1 MFRWKKNFFNILSN
15 FDLAFAVPLQ
25 TSDPQTSDVIKVGQY
40 KRRTGIIYK
49 KKRRTL
55 VEFEKNIIA
64 LRNKLKITPLL

>member
-1 MFRWKKNFFNILSN
+1 MLKNFFNILSN

-25 TSDPQTSDVIKVGQY
+25 TSDVIKVGQY
-40 KRRTGIIYK
+40 KRRTGIIYT

-64 LRNKLKITPLL
+64 LRNKLKITHLL